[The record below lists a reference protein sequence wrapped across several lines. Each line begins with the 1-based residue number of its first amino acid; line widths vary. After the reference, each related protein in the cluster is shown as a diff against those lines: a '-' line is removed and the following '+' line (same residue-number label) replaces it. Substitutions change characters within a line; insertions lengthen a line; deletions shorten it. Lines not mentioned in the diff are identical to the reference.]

1 MGVFEMFFHVC
12 MVVAWAIVI
21 FLIVRLLQILLQMVK
36 GLFSEKEENE
46 KKKYKKE
53 ILCAVGMIIL
63 YIGIGLYAFFLVLY

>member
-1 MGVFEMFFHVC
+1 
-12 MVVAWAIVI
+12 
-21 FLIVRLLQILLQMVK
+21 MVK